1 MASKFRANL
10 AIAKN
15 IVDLIKEKEVQRL
28 IEVEQMIIT
37 GVGESGKPL
46 GHRKVVEELNKLKKE
61 ILD

>member
-1 MASKFRANL
+1 MN
-10 AIAKN
+10 
-15 IVDLIKEKEVQRL
+15 LIKEKEVQRL

-37 GVGESGKPL
+37 GVGEAGKPL